1 MRWRMS
7 RHEDIAIVGLSC
19 RLPLAP
25 DREALWRLL
34 SAAGDAITDFPVS
47 RSNGW
52 EGDLSTLPP
61 AGFIDGVED
70 FDADFFGVSPREA
83 VAMDPQQRLALE
95 LAFEGLEDAGQDPE
109 RWRGGAVGVYVGI
122 MYGDYADV
130 LDAAGEQ
137 PGRHT
142 LAGLERGI
150 AANRISHSFGL
161 HGPSLAVDCG
171 QSSSLVAVHMACESL
186 RTGESELALAGGVNL
201 ILSPQSML
209 RAQSIGALSPEGRA
223 YVFDARANGFVRGEG
238 GGLVVLR
245 RLRDA
250 LTAGDRIHAV
260 IRGSAVSSGTGASG
274 ITAPSA
280 EAQERVIRAALKRAE
295 VRAEEVGYVELHGT
309 GTRAGDP
316 VEAAAL
322 GRVYGAGRAP
332 DEALA
337 VGSIKTNVG
346 HLEGAA
352 GIAGL
357 LKATLC
363 SQHGEL
369 VASRNF
375 EQPNPD
381 IALDELA
388 LRVVCEREPWRGG
401 VMGVSSFGMGGTN
414 CHLLLSAAPRREPA
428 PPRAGAG
435 IVPWVLSG
443 HDEAAL
449 RAQAAR
455 LAEHVSQR
463 PRLTPAAVG
472 WSLATARARLGRRA
486 VVVGADTETLLA
498 RLEAVARGEQGDGI
512 ALGSAG
518 PAGKVAFVFPGQGSQ
533 WPGMALDLWRTAPA
547 FAASIEACAEAL
559 SPFLD
564 WSLED
569 VLRNRPDAPPLEQV
583 DVVQPVMFAM
593 AVSLSALWRSMG
605 VQPDFVVGHSQGE
618 VAAAHAAGALSLADA
633 ARVAAMR
640 GRTAMALHGRGSMVS
655 VLLDAEAV
663 QARLDRLEGLSIGV
677 YNGPGSVAV
686 TGYLEPLAQLLE
698 ELEADGVRAR
708 RIAGAYASHGPQ
720 AELIR
725 DTLLQELAPIMPRA
739 GEVAFCSA
747 VSGEIVDGGELG
759 PEYWFSNLRH
769 PVRFEQATR
778 ALARHGATAFVEIS
792 PHPVLTVA
800 VESTL
805 ASEDRELAVVGSL
818 RRDEGGLERFQTSLG
833 EAHARGVQV
842 DWPAVFGAPAP
853 ERVDLPGYA
862 FQRRRFW
869 VGEEPQAAPVPG
881 AGLLSLAG
889 GAERGGA
896 VLELV
901 RSNAAAVLGHATTDA
916 VAPRRAF
923 KELGFDSL
931 AGVELRNRLTQA
943 TGLRLPATLVFD
955 HPTPAAV
962 AELLGTLLDGTE
974 QIARA
979 VTPARADTGE
989 PIAIVGIGCRYPGG
1003 VRSAQDLWELVDAG
1017 SDAIGGFPTDRGW
1030 DLDGLFDPDPDH
1042 EATSTTRAGGFLD
1055 GAGEFD
1061 AAFFAIAPNEA
1072 LAMDPQQRLLLQ
1084 TAWEALEHAGI
1095 DPQSLAGTATGV
1107 FAGVSTQ
1114 DYGSFAPGG
1123 GALEGLRLTGALYS
1137 VVSGRV
1143 AYALGLQ
1150 GPALTVDTAC
1160 SSSLV
1165 ALHLACQSLRS
1176 GECTMALAGGV
1187 TVLGTP
1193 GVFVEFSRQRGLAE
1207 DGRCK
1212 SFGAGAD
1219 GTGWSEG
1226 AGLLLV
1232 ERLSDAERN
1241 GHRVLGLVRG
1251 SATNQDG
1258 ASNGMAAPNGPSQEQ
1273 VIRQALA
1280 NSGVA
1285 ADDVDA
1291 VEAHGTGTRLGDP
1304 IEAQALLATY
1314 GRDREAEPLALGSIK
1329 SNIGHTQ
1336 AAAGVAGVIKMVMA
1350 MRAGVLPRTLHADAP
1365 TPHVD
1370 WSAGGVKLLGKAR
1383 EWPATDRP
1391 RRAAVSSFG
1400 ISGTNAHVVLEA
1412 APPVNE
1418 PAASD
1423 AAGSV
1428 PWILS
1433 AKTETALREQAG
1445 RLLSHVE
1452 AEPRMRDVDA
1462 GWSLAIGRAR
1472 LAHRAVVAGGR
1483 STLLRGLEAVA
1494 AGEPDEVA
1502 VEGLANAEGGV
1513 AFVFPGQG
1521 SQWLGMALELWD
1533 AAPIFAER
1541 MQACAEALR
1550 PFVDW
1555 DLREVLSGGAG
1566 APALERMDVVQ
1577 PASFAVFVSL
1587 AALWQSYG
1595 VQPAFVV
1602 GHSQGEIA
1610 AAHVAGALSLQDAAR
1625 VAALRSRALVAL
1637 AGAGGMMSV
1646 FLAAGEVRE
1655 RLAAWEGQIS
1665 LASFNGPRST
1675 VVSGE
1680 PGALAELLAA
1690 CEADGVRAR
1699 MIAVDY
1705 ASHSPQVDAIG
1716 DRLLED
1722 LAPIAPKAATIPI
1735 VSTTTAERIDGAAMD
1750 AEHWLR
1756 NLREPVRF
1764 EQTTRALLAE
1774 GVTTFVESSPHPV
1787 LTWAL
1792 QETIDDA
1799 CEQSGDVAVVGSL
1812 RRDEGTLA
1820 RFQTSV
1826 GEAWVHGVPV
1836 DWEVAFAGL
1845 APRRITLPSYPFA
1858 RTRFWL
1864 EPRRGGGD
1872 AAGLLAAG
1880 LTPAEHP
1887 LLGAAVPLAGRDA
1900 WVWTGRVSLETH
1912 PWLADHEVLG
1922 DVLLAGSV
1930 FAELALHA
1938 ASHAGCD
1945 VLGELT
1951 LQAPL
1956 VLRAQADVALQV
1968 SVGEPDEVGAR
1979 AVEVFARDGSDWVR
1993 HASGWAGA
2001 AATCEHPPIE
2011 VWPPPG
2017 AVALDP
2023 DGLYEGLADRG
2034 FAYGQ
2039 AFAAVRAAWTHDDAL
2054 FAEVA
2059 LAPEQ
2064 ADEAARYAIHPA
2076 LLDAALHVAVAQAG
2090 EERLAFSWS
2099 GVRVARRGASALR
2112 VRVVDDGAGALRVS
2126 GFDEQG
2132 ELVLSVDRLVT
2143 RAASA
2148 WSLADALWSVRWTPA
2163 AAAPMKPPQ
2172 RLAVLGTGLDV
2183 SGGRPVADLAA
2194 VRTLAPAAD
2203 AVLVAPQPDVGALLE
2218 LLQEWLAVA
2227 GPARAVLAI
2236 VTRDA
2241 VAARDGEAPDPDTA
2255 ALWGLVRSAQSEH
2268 PGRFVL
2274 IDAAGDEE
2282 LATALASGEP
2292 QVAVRDGEILLPRL
2306 ARAASEAHEPS
2317 LLDPE
2322 GTILITGGTAGLG
2335 AVVARHL
2342 AAGGAR
2348 HLLLAS
2354 RRGPDADG
2362 VALLQAE
2369 LEAVGCDAQVAAC
2382 DVGDRSAVAGLLACI
2397 PSQRPLTA
2405 VVHAAGVFENATI
2418 ESLDAGA
2425 IERVMRPKADGAR
2438 WLDELTA
2445 DSDLAVFVLFS
2456 SVAGTLGHP
2465 GQGNYAAAN
2474 AYLDALAIR
2483 RRAAGRAAT
2492 SIAWGLWDLE
2502 SAMLG
2507 DLRREDVERHEAT
2520 GQRLLS
2526 GEQGTAL
2533 LDAALASAAPAL
2545 VAVAF
2550 DPAILRAQAR
2560 EGVLPAMLGDLVR
2573 ERARPAPPAAGTLAE
2588 RLAALAL
2595 EERDAVVLA
2604 LVRAQ
2609 AAAALGHAS
2618 GEEVAPERP
2627 FKELGFD
2634 SLGSVGLR
2642 NRLAKVTGLRLP
2654 STLVFDYPTPVAMAG
2669 FLRSEAEGVQPP
2681 AAAIPAPP
2689 VVLTPST
2696 NGTYA
2701 TTRAEAPPVAGE
2713 PDRGYGG
2720 AVLGSAAS
2728 VVRSVRFQAWVLQ
2741 TRARLARLGC
2751 RFSARVE
2758 GVPRFDDLPHIA
2770 IDTIGGGGGSLTL
2783 RIGRDCRFGRDLTLD
2798 LWAHVDG
2805 VIEIGDGCH
2814 FQNRIRLQPWGGT
2827 MTLGALAQ
2835 VRDGAELKSKG
2846 ELRIGAST
2854 IVGRN
2859 VTIHCHERIELGD
2872 RVGLAEGVTI
2882 MDSDRTHDG
2891 SDTHVARQPV
2901 LASPVSVESNVFVGT
2916 NALILRGSHVGCNA
2930 MVATGSVLTGG
2941 EYPAGH
2947 LLAGVP
2953 ASAIRPLEAPADVV

>member
-1 MRWRMS
+1 MS

-19 RLPLAP
+19 RLPMAP
-25 DREALWRLL
+25 DREALWALL
-34 SAAGDAITDFPVS
+34 SGAGDAISDFPPS

-52 EGDLSTLPP
+52 EGDLATLPP

-109 RWRGGAVGVYVGI
+109 RWRDAAVGVYVGI

-150 AANRISHSFGL
+150 AANRISHSFGF

-186 RTGESELALAGGVNL
+186 RAGESELALAGGVNL

-209 RAQSIGALSPEGRA
+209 RAQSIGALSPDGHA

-238 GGLVVLR
+238 GGFVVLR
-245 RLRDA
+245 RLAEA
-250 LTAGDRIHAV
+250 LAAGDRIHAL

-280 EAQERVIRAALKRAE
+280 EAQERVIRAALKRAG

-322 GRVYGAGRAP
+322 GSVYGAGRAANQ
-332 DEALA
+332 ALA
-337 VGSIKTNVG
+337 VGSIKTNIG

-363 SQHGEL
+363 SQRGEL

-375 EQPNPD
+375 QRPNPD
-381 IALDELA
+381 IALGELA
-388 LRVVCEREPWRGG
+388 LRVVCEREPWHGT

-414 CHLLLSAAPRREPA
+414 CHLLLSAAPTREPA
-428 PPRAGAG
+428 PPPAGGA

-443 HDEAAL
+443 HGERAL

-455 LAEHVSQR
+455 LAEHVAQR
-463 PRLTPAAVG
+463 PRLTADAVG

-498 RLEAVARGEQGDGI
+498 RIRAVARGEQGDGI
-512 ALGSAG
+512 ALGSAA
-518 PAGKVAFVFPGQGSQ
+518 PAGKVVFVFPGQGSQ

-559 SPFLD
+559 APWLD

-569 VLRNRPDAPPLEQV
+569 VLRDTPGAPPLEQV

-605 VQPDFVVGHSQGE
+605 VEPDVVVGHSQGE
-618 VAAAHAAGALSLADA
+618 VAAAHAAGALSLQDA

-640 GRTAMALHGRGSMVS
+640 GRTAMALDGRGSMLS

-663 QARLDRLEGLSIGV
+663 QARLERFEGLSIGV

-686 TGYLEPLAQLLE
+686 TGDLDPLAQLLK

-708 RIAGAYASHGPQ
+708 RIVGAYASHGPQ

-725 DTLLQELAPIMPRA
+725 DTLLAELAPIAPRT
-739 GEVAFCSA
+739 GDVAFCS
-747 VSGEIVDGGELG
+747 VVTGELVDGSELG
-759 PEYWFSNLRH
+759 PEYWFSNLRR

-778 ALARHGATAFVEIS
+778 ALARHGATAFIEIS

-805 ASEDRELAVVGSL
+805 ASEDRDVAVVGSL
-818 RRDEGGLERFQTSLG
+818 RRDEGGLERFTTSLG
-833 EAHARGVQV
+833 EAHARGVPV
-842 DWPAVFGAPAP
+842 DWAAVFGEPAP
-853 ERVDLPGYA
+853 ELVDLPPYA

-869 VGEEPQAAPVPG
+869 VGEEPAPAPATD
-881 AGLLSLAG
+881 AGIPPSLAA
-889 GAERGGA
+889 GAERGA
-896 VLELV
+896 ALLELV
-901 RSNAAAVLGHATTDA
+901 RSNAAAVLGHATTAA
-916 VAPRRAF
+916 VASRRAF

-962 AELLGTLLDGTE
+962 AELLGTLLDGGE
-974 QIARA
+974 QVARA
-979 VTPARADTGE
+979 VTPARAARADE

-1003 VRSAQDLWELVDAG
+1003 VRSAQELWELVEQGA
-1017 SDAIGGFPTDRGW
+1017 DAIGGFPTDRGW
-1030 DLDGLFDPDPDH
+1030 DLDGLYDPDPDH
-1042 EATSTTRAGGFLD
+1042 EGTSTTRSGGFLD

-1084 TAWEALEHAGI
+1084 VAWEALEHAGI

-1114 DYGSFAPGG
+1114 DYGSFQPGG

-1187 TVLGTP
+1187 TVLATP
-1193 GVFVEFSRQRGLAE
+1193 GVFVEFSRQRGLAG

-1241 GHRVLGLVRG
+1241 GHRVLGLLRG

-1258 ASNGMAAPNGPSQEQ
+1258 ASNGLAAPNGPAQEQ
-1273 VIRQALA
+1273 VIRQALT
-1280 NSGVA
+1280 NSGLA
-1285 ADDVDA
+1285 AGDIDA

-1314 GRDREAEPLALGSIK
+1314 GSGREGEPLALGSIK

-1350 MRAGVLPRTLHADAP
+1350 MRAGVLPRTLHAGEP

-1370 WSAGGVKLLGKAR
+1370 WSAGGVALLDEAR
-1383 EWPATDRP
+1383 EWAARAQRP

-1400 ISGTNAHVVLEA
+1400 ISGTNAHVVLES
-1412 APPVNE
+1412 APHVDA
-1418 PAASD
+1418 PAAGD
-1423 AAGSV
+1423 APHGV

-1433 AKTETALREQAG
+1433 AKTEAALREQAA
-1445 RLLSHVE
+1445 RLRSDVE
-1452 AEPRMRDVDA
+1452 AGSRIRDVDV

-1483 STLLRGLEAVA
+1483 DTLMRGFAAVA
-1494 AGEPDEVA
+1494 TGEPGEDA
-1502 VEGLANAEGGV
+1502 VEGLARAEGAT

-1541 MQACAEALR
+1541 MDACAEALR

-1555 DLREVLSGGAG
+1555 ELREVLNGASG

-1646 FLAAGEVRE
+1646 FLSADDVRA
-1655 RLAAWEGQIS
+1655 RIARFEGRIS

-1680 PGALAELLAA
+1680 PEALAELLAA

-1722 LAPIAPKAATIPI
+1722 LAPIAPAAATIPI
-1735 VSTTTAERIDGAAMD
+1735 LSTTTAERIDGAAMD
-1750 AEHWLR
+1750 AAHWVR

-1764 EQTTRALLAE
+1764 EQATRALLAE
-1774 GVTTFVESSPHPV
+1774 GVTTFIESSPHPV

-1799 CEQSGDVAVVGSL
+1799 CEQPGDVAVVGSL

-1820 RFQTSV
+1820 RFQTSL
-1826 GEAWVHGVPV
+1826 GEAYVHGVPV

-1864 EPRRGGGD
+1864 EPRRGGRD

-1912 PWLADHEVLG
+1912 PWLADHELLG

-1938 ASHAGCD
+1938 ASHAGCE
-1945 VLGELT
+1945 VLAELT

-1968 SVGEPDEVGAR
+1968 SVGERDEAGAR

-2001 AATCEHPPIE
+2001 VATGEHPPIE

-2023 DGLYEGLADRG
+2023 DGLYERLADRG
-2034 FAYGQ
+2034 FAYGP
-2039 AFAAVRAAWTHDDAL
+2039 AFAALRAAWTHADGL

-2064 ADEAARYAIHPA
+2064 ADDAARYAIHPV

-2099 GVRVARRGASALR
+2099 GVRVARRGAAALR
-2112 VRVVDDGAGALRVS
+2112 VRVVEDGAGVLRVS
-2126 GFDEQG
+2126 AFDERG
-2132 ELVLSVDRLVT
+2132 ALVLSVDGLVT
-2143 RAASA
+2143 RKASA
-2148 WSLADALWSVRWTPA
+2148 SSVADALWSVRWTPA
-2163 AAAPMKPPQ
+2163 EAAAAMPSS
-2172 RLAVLGTGLDV
+2172 RLAVLGASPRVPGAEH
-2183 SGGRPVADLAA
+2183 VADLAGLRA
-2194 VRTLAPAAD
+2194 LTPPAD
-2203 AVLVAPQPDVGALLE
+2203 AVLVEPPSDVGALLE
-2218 LLQEWLAVA
+2218 LLQAWLRGD
-2227 GPARAVLAI
+2227 GPDPAVLAI
-2236 VTRDA
+2236 VTRGA
-2241 VAARDGEAPDPDTA
+2241 VAARDREAPDPDAA

-2274 IDAAGDEE
+2274 IDAPGDED
-2282 LATALASGEP
+2282 LTSALAAGKP
-2292 QVAVRDGEILLPRL
+2292 QLAVRDGEILVPRL
-2306 ARAASEAHEPS
+2306 ARAAPAGHAAE
-2317 LLDPE
+2317 LDPD
-2322 GTILITGGTAGLG
+2322 GTVLITGGTAGLG

-2354 RRGPDADG
+2354 RRGPGADG
-2362 VALLQAE
+2362 VALLRSD
-2369 LEAVGCDAQVAAC
+2369 LETAGCEIDVVVC
-2382 DVGDRSAVAGLLACI
+2382 DVGDRAAVAELLAGV
-2397 PSQRPLTA
+2397 PQTRPLTA

-2418 ESLDAGA
+2418 ASLDAGA
-2425 IERVMRPKADGAR
+2425 VERVMRPKADGAR

-2445 DSDLAVFVLFS
+2445 DRDLAAFVLFS

-2474 AYLDALAIR
+2474 AFLDALAVR

-2533 LDAALASAAPAL
+2533 LDAALANTEPAL

-2560 EGVLPAMLGDLVR
+2560 EGVLPAMLGGLVG
-2573 ERARPAPPAAGTLAE
+2573 ERPRRAPPAAGDTLAE
-2588 RLAALAL
+2588 RLALIALD
-2595 EERDAVVLA
+2595 ERDAMVLA

-2618 GEEVAPERP
+2618 GEEIAPERP

-2654 STLVFDYPTPVAMAG
+2654 STLVFDYPTPLAMAG

-2689 VVLTPST
+2689 VVLTPRT
-2696 NGTYA
+2696 NGHHPA
-2701 TTRAEAPPVAGE
+2701 TPAGLPVAAGE
-2713 PDRGYGG
+2713 SDRGYRG
-2720 AVLGSAAS
+2720 AVLGIAAN
-2728 VVRSVRFQAWVLQ
+2728 VVRSARFQAWVLQ

-2751 RFSARVE
+2751 HFTAQIE

-2783 RIGRDCRFGRDLTLD
+2783 RIGRDCRFGRDITLD

-2827 MTLGALAQ
+2827 MTLGPLAQ

-2859 VTIHCHERIELGD
+2859 VTIHCHERISLGD

-2901 LASPVSVESNVFVGT
+2901 LASPVSVESNTFVGT
-2916 NALILRGSHVGCNA
+2916 NALILRGSHVGRNA

-2941 EYPAGH
+2941 DYPAGH

-2953 ASAIRPLEAPADVV
+2953 AGAIRPLEAPADVV